1 MAQDPTDPIPRAGD
15 DALAALL
22 SGSVAAF
29 GVPLEDAWRIEALS
43 YLRSIADAAHLV
55 LSLDLGDEC
64 DPAAVFRA

>member
-1 MAQDPTDPIPRAGD
+1 MSDVPTAPVPKADD

-22 SGSVAAF
+22 AGSVAAF

-55 LSLDLGDEC
+55 LSRDLGDEC